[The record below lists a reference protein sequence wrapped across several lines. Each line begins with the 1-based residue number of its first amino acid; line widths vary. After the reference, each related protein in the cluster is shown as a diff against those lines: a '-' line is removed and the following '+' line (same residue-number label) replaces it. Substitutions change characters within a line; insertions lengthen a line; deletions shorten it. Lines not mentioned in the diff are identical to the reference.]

1 MTSTIGV
8 LGPGGVGGALAVR
21 LALAGH
27 RVICVARGDA
37 AAAIRRDGITLD
49 LQGEELHARPE
60 VADELDEPVGLLL
73 VTVKATGL
81 ADALRRVDAGA
92 VEKGVAVPLLNG
104 VEHVVVIRAALG
116 PRVAAASI
124 ARIEAFR
131 VSAVHV
137 VQPGLTPLV
146 AAASVDLDAA
156 GLERAL
162 APLADAG
169 VELRLGGS
177 EAEVIW
183 EKAARLAVLAPVT
196 ALTQRPV
203 GELRADPEWRPAMEA
218 AIAEACEIATA
229 AGAPMRPDA
238 QWAIIDAMPDTLST
252 SAARDVAAGKP
263 SEIDA
268 ITGGVVRAGRRLD
281 VPCPTL
287 AELLERC
294 RAL

>member
-1 MTSTIGV
+1 MSGPIAV

-21 LALAGH
+21 VALAGH
-27 RVICVARGDA
+27 RVVCVARGET
-37 AAAIRRDGITLD
+37 AAAIRRDGLTLELAGD
-49 LQGEELHARPE
+49 ELHARPIVVE
-60 VADELDEPVGLLL
+60 QLDEPVGLLL

-81 ADALRRVDAGA
+81 DDALRRVDAGTVA
-92 VEKGVAVPLLNG
+92 AGVVVPLLNG
-104 VEHVVVIRAALG
+104 VEHVAVIRAALG
-116 PRVAAASI
+116 PRVAAGSI

-131 VSAVHV
+131 VSATRV

-146 AAASVDLDAA
+146 AAASVDLDAT

-203 GELRADPEWRPAMEA
+203 GDLRADTEWRPAMEA

-229 AGAPMRPDA
+229 AGAPMCPEA
-238 QWAIIDAMPDTLST
+238 HWAIIDAMPDTLST